1 MHILHINSEKDASK
15 IDEMIK
21 QGKDVFII
29 VYMEGCG
36 PCNATRPE
44 WGKLESAL
52 KEQYSTNDKLVV
64 IDVNKDFISN
74 IKHIGSIDGFPTMK
88 YIGTYGK
95 TIEPYEEGS
104 IKKKDRSINSFINWI
119 ESKINKVISTT
130 PTSSVKNVYNR
141 ISQTKKNYNKR
152 THNRTHNAKKHSNK
166 RHNKRKNNK
175 RRKTRH
181 KGGKWSKKYKLSI
194 NCKKPKGFSQKQYC
208 KYSRKN

>member
-21 QGKDVFII
+21 DGKDVFII

-64 IDVNKDFISN
+64 IDVNKDFITN

-95 TIEPYEEGS
+95 TIEPYEESS

-141 ISQTKKNYNKR
+141 ISQTKK
-152 THNRTHNAKKHSNK
+152 HSNK
-166 RHNKRKNNK
+166 PHTKRHTKRHTNKHK
-175 RRKTRH
+175 RHKTRH
-181 KGGKWSKKYKLSI
+181 KRKHRGGKWSKKYKLSI

-208 KYSRKN
+208 KYSRKK